1 MNYNHL
7 KNEIPI
13 RDTVGLSIT
22 AHQIVHLEFLWK
34 SPLRKAVNVYLRVA
48 MIILIPATFIL
59 TRKADWFVK
68 AGLVAI
74 AATTFIYSINTTLTE
89 HKQNPKP
96 KYTPVSKSDTRKLLS
111 HPLKHI

>member
-1 MNYNHL
+1 MNYSHL

-59 TRKADWFVK
+59 TRKAGWFVK

-74 AATTFIYSINTTLTE
+74 ATATFVVSMNTSMTE
-89 HKQNPKP
+89 H
-96 KYTPVSKSDTRKLLS
+96 R
-111 HPLKHI
+111 LKHIPLSPSTYPKKANES